1 LLANALAGSSG
12 LELAARCYCHR
23 FCNSFVLSQ
32 DEIVPVR
39 LKPVARSLSVRAEFF
54 GLELEDWGLV
64 IAWAILMRL
73 IGDHVHRVFL
83 GFLPVS
89 TIVAYGSSAVLILL
103 VRWTKHGKPRGY
115 LTAWIQ
121 HQFRPK
127 AHSARWSNPQLPY
140 LIEDDQ

>member
-1 LLANALAGSSG
+1 MPL
-12 LELAARCYCHR
+12 
-23 FCNSFVLSQ
+23 
-32 DEIVPVR
+32 R

-73 IGDHVHRVFL
+73 IGDHIHRVFL

-89 TIVAYGSSAVLILL
+89 TIMAYGSSTVLILL
-103 VRWTKHGKPRGY
+103 LRWAKHGKPRGY
-115 LTAWIQ
+115 LITWVQ

-127 AHSARWSNPQLPY
+127 AHSARSSDQQLPY
-140 LIEDDQ
+140 IIEDQQ

>member
-1 LLANALAGSSG
+1 MPL
-12 LELAARCYCHR
+12 
-23 FCNSFVLSQ
+23 
-32 DEIVPVR
+32 R

-73 IGDHVHRVFL
+73 IGDHIHRVFL

-89 TIVAYGSSAVLILL
+89 TIMAYGSSAFLILL
-103 VRWTKHGKPRGY
+103 LRWAKHGKPRGY
-115 LTAWIQ
+115 LIAWIQ

-127 AHSARWSNPQLPY
+127 AHSARSSEQQLPY
-140 LIEDDQ
+140 IIEDQQ